1 MVVVI
6 VRIADVAIG
15 FIVIVV
21 TGVEKVVVDIDVV
34 TDVIAGVGVVVL
46 A

>member
-1 MVVVI
+1 VVVVL

-34 TDVIAGVGVVVL
+34 TDVIAGVGLVVL

>member
-1 MVVVI
+1 VVVVL

-21 TGVEKVVVDIDVV
+21 TGVEKVVVDINVV

>member
-1 MVVVI
+1 MVVVL
-6 VRIADVAIG
+6 VRTADVAIG

>member
-1 MVVVI
+1 VVVVI

-21 TGVEKVVVDIDVV
+21 TGVEKVVVDINVV

>member
-1 MVVVI
+1 MVVVL

>member
-1 MVVVI
+1 VVVVL

>member
-1 MVVVI
+1 MVVVL

-34 TDVIAGVGVVVL
+34 TDVIAGVGLVVL